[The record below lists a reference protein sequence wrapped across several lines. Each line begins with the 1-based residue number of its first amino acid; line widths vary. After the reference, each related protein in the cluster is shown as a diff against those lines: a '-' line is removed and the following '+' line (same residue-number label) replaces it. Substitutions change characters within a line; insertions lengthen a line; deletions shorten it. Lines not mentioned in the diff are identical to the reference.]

1 MNLTVK
7 IEQLGFQ
14 ISPAWCERR
23 LKFCFPDLST
33 SRFLSRTTWWPC
45 EGRILTVS
53 TTCYSLRKIIAIMK
67 QQNYSFLPQIIN
79 FNEILIFGK
88 ANLSPPKT
96 KNIYKKILLLTNVEI
111 FVKNLLT
118 LSGFFIIKN
127 NFREDR
133 RIGST

>member
-1 MNLTVK
+1 
-7 IEQLGFQ
+7 
-14 ISPAWCERR
+14 
-23 LKFCFPDLST
+23 
-33 SRFLSRTTWWPC
+33 
-45 EGRILTVS
+45 
-53 TTCYSLRKIIAIMK
+53 MK

>member
-1 MNLTVK
+1 MIVVASLFSKSFVVKMFSVHSKTQNWRVIQNYSDLKSAFEKAPFSWRVSVDDKAGEPTVK

-33 SRFLSRTTWWPC
+33 SRFLCRTTWWPC

-67 QQNYSFLPQIIN
+67 QQNYSFYR
-79 FNEILIFGK
+79 K
-88 ANLSPPKT
+88 
-96 KNIYKKILLLTNVEI
+96 
-111 FVKNLLT
+111 
-118 LSGFFIIKN
+118 
-127 NFREDR
+127 
-133 RIGST
+133 